1 MVSVSGSRPEAG
13 VPCWQ
18 TVAAGVAGVW
28 LSPPTTRSKSVA
40 RSQQGPSGA
49 SARSRDRFSACD
61 RIKKRS
67 EFQKIQNCGLRVV
80 TPGFVFLIGPGG
92 SAERPR
98 LGITASRRV
107 GNAVVRNRAKR
118 LVRAAF
124 RALRSELPDGLDL
137 VVIVRQG
144 LAARGLED
152 VLSEWRAHQGRII
165 RRWSQQ
171 RVHPTAME
179 SSESAA
185 PIALPVKNSC

>member
-1 MVSVSGSRPEAG
+1 
-13 VPCWQ
+13 
-18 TVAAGVAGVW
+18 
-28 LSPPTTRSKSVA
+28 VA
-40 RSQQGPSGA
+40 RSQQGPSGEP
-49 SARSRDRFSACD
+49 ARSKDRFSARD
-61 RIKKRS
+61 RIKKRA
-67 EFQKIQNCGLRVV
+67 EFQRIQDAGLRVV
-80 TPGFVFLIGPGG
+80 TPGFVFLIGLRG

-124 RALRSELPDGLDL
+124 RTLRSELPGGLDL

-144 LAARGLED
+144 LAARGLDD

-165 RRWSQQ
+165 RRWSQH
-171 RVHPTAME
+171 RGHSVAVE